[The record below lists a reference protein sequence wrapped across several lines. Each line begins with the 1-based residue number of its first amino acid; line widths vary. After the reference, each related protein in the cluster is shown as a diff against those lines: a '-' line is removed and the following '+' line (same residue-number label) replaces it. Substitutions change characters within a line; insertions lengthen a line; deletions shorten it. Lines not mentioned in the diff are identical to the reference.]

1 VTKKEQIMAEIS
13 VADAKPADIVRL
25 TDAFR
30 DWPKPAALFEHYV
43 EQRHDGRI
51 DLLVA
56 RRDENPVGYCLIVWD
71 SAYPPFAEAGI
82 PEISD
87 LNVLPAHRGTG
98 LGRLL
103 LGEAEKRITTR
114 AAAAGL
120 RVGLYADYGI
130 AQQMYAR
137 RGYLPDGRG
146 VIIDGEQ
153 VPPGTMIL
161 LDDGPVLALVR
172 TLR

>member
-1 VTKKEQIMAEIS
+1 MTDIS
-13 VADAKPADIVRL
+13 LADAESADITGL
-25 TDAFR
+25 ADAFR

-43 EQRHDGRI
+43 DERRAGRI
-51 DLLVA
+51 DVLVA
-56 RRDENPVGYCLIVWD
+56 RRDESPAGYCLIIWE
-71 SAYPPFAEAGI
+71 SAYPPFREAGI

-87 LNVLPAHRGTG
+87 LNVLHAHRGAG

-103 LGEAEKRITTR
+103 LDEVERRIATR
-114 AAAAGL
+114 AGTAGL

-146 VIIDGEQ
+146 VSIDGEP
-153 VPPGTMIL
+153 VPPGTMIA
-161 LDDGPVLALVR
+161 LDDEPVLALTR
-172 TLR
+172 ALR